1 MIKEYGYEYDAVL
14 QEKIWNETNGRVTEG
29 KWNGAHCLRSG
40 RDALKAIAQEY
51 SPCVVLLPALSCDS
65 MVRPFE
71 QYNHEI
77 RFYQLNAD
85 YSINM
90 DDLKQKVTLETCL
103 FLYMD
108 YFGCQAIS
116 DAHLNELKKTH
127 EKLVFIEDRTHNLIW
142 ERNSTFHPD
151 YIMASLRKWIAIPDG
166 GLLWG
171 HITHSLNNDTSFST
185 TRLKA
190 QCLRHVFFQTGN
202 EETKKM
208 YRQAFSTVSKIL
220 DDDQPC
226 AMSAYS
232 YVLTENVDWNQLRFQ
247 RKSNA
252 EVLTAILAPYVH
264 VISGA
269 PSALYVPFLIS
280 NRDEVQRRLSKQGI
294 FNTIIWP
301 LSDLQKGTCGIARY
315 TEEHML
321 AAPCDQR
328 YTTEDM
334 KFIGNEMVNVLEAV
348 NG

>member
-14 QEKIWNETNGRVTEG
+14 QEKIWNETSGRVTED
-29 KWNGAHCLRSG
+29 KWEGAHCLRSG
-40 RDALKAIAQEY
+40 RDALKAIAREY
-51 SPCVVLLPALSCDS
+51 SPCVVFLPALSCDS

-71 QYNHEI
+71 QYGHEI
-77 RFYQLNAD
+77 RFYKLNPD

-90 DDLKQKVTLETCL
+90 EDLEKKIGLGTGL

-116 DAHLNELKKTH
+116 DDHLRALKKTYD
-127 EKLVFIEDRTHNLIW
+127 KLVFIEDRTHNLIW

-151 YIMASLRKWIAIPDG
+151 YTIASLRKWIAVPDG

-171 HITHSLNNDTSFST
+171 HITRSLGNDTSFSA

-190 QCLRHVFFQTGN
+190 QCLRHGFFQTGN
-202 EETKKM
+202 EETKKE
-208 YRQAFSTVSKIL
+208 YRQIFSTVSDMM
-220 DDDQPC
+220 DDDEPS

-232 YVLTENVDWNQLRFQ
+232 YALMEKMDWNQMRFQ

-252 EVLTAILAPYVH
+252 EVLKAILAPYVH

-269 PSALYVPFLIS
+269 PSALYVPFLVS
-280 NRDEVQRRLSKQGI
+280 NRDEVQRRLSDRGI

-301 LSDLQKGTCGIARY
+301 LSDYQKEICETARF

-334 KFIGNEMVNVLEAV
+334 KFIGHEMVNVIEAV